1 MDTLSSRQTAA
12 SAHGGH
18 ATIGDVAQKAGV
30 SIATVSRVLNQTVNV
45 SDGIATRVQRAI
57 DELGYVPQ
65 AAARNLARRKTNTI
79 GLLLPDI
86 ASDFFFP
93 ILRGS
98 EIAARQ
104 AGFDLLIAIQPLEAL
119 RGKNDANPRS
129 TGGNPRSTGGN
140 LLGSHNTDGLLVF
153 AGDLDEEMLARL
165 PGPDFPIVLLYHSAP
180 QGSNITSIVVENRNG
195 ARRLVEHLIEV
206 HHCRRIAFLRGPDG
220 NEDSQWREQGYRLAL
235 STHHLEFDERLV
247 ATGAFEEA
255 LGRAAV
261 EGLIRQG
268 IQFDAIFAGDD
279 DTAIGCLSAL
289 NQAGL
294 RVPQDVALV
303 GFDDL
308 TPARY
313 LNPPLTTVRAPTEQ
327 VGHEA
332 VLQLVQRIRCG
343 QAEPMVLLPTELVIR
358 QSCGCK

>member
-1 MDTLSSRQTAA
+1 MDSLTLRQTN
-12 SAHGGH
+12 SALRAH

-30 SIATVSRVLNQTVNV
+30 SIATVSRVLNQTVKV
-45 SDGIATRVQRAI
+45 SDDTATRVHRAI
-57 DELGYVPQ
+57 EELGYVPQ

-104 AGFDLLIAIQPLEAL
+104 AGFDLLIAIQPLEVH
-119 RGKNDANPRS
+119 KNDA
-129 TGGNPRSTGGN
+129 N

-153 AGDLDEEMLARL
+153 AGDLDEETLAHL
-165 PGPDFPIVLLYHSAP
+165 PGPDFPMVLLYHSAP

-195 ARRLVEHLIEV
+195 ARRLVEHLIDV

-220 NEDSQWREQGYRLAL
+220 NEDSQWRELGYRLAL
-235 STHHLEFDERLV
+235 STHHLEFDERLI
-247 ATGAFEEA
+247 ATGDFEEA
-255 LGRAAV
+255 QGRAAV
-261 EGLIRQG
+261 EGLLKQG

-289 NQAGL
+289 AQAGL

-303 GFDDL
+303 GFDDM

-327 VGHEA
+327 VGREA
-332 VLQLVQRIRCG
+332 VQQLVRRIRCG
-343 QAEPMVLLPTELVIR
+343 QAESMVLLPTELVIR

>member
-1 MDTLSSRQTAA
+1 LDTLTGRQTAA
-12 SAHGGH
+12 PTRGGH

-30 SIATVSRVLNQTVNV
+30 SIATVSRVLNQTVKV
-45 SDGIATRVQRAI
+45 SDDTATRVQQAI

-119 RGKNDANPRS
+119 RGKNDAN
-129 TGGNPRSTGGN
+129 

-153 AGDLDEEMLARL
+153 AGDLDEETLAHL
-165 PGPDFPIVLLYHSAP
+165 PGPDFPMVLLYHSAP

-206 HHCRRIAFLRGPDG
+206 HHRRRIAFLRGPEG
-220 NEDSQWREQGYRLAL
+220 NEDSQWRELGYRLAL
-235 STHHLEFDERLV
+235 SMHHIEFDERLV

-255 LGRAAV
+255 RGHAAV
-261 EGLIRQG
+261 EGLLRQG

-294 RVPQDVALV
+294 RVPHDVALV
-303 GFDDL
+303 GFDDM

-327 VGHEA
+327 VGREA
-332 VLQLVQRIRCG
+332 VLQLVHRIRCG

>member
-1 MDTLSSRQTAA
+1 MDTLTSRQTNLAPR
-12 SAHGGH
+12 GGH
-18 ATIGDVAQKAGV
+18 ATISDVAQKAGV
-30 SIATVSRVLNQTVNV
+30 SIATVSRVLNQTVKV
-45 SDGIATRVQRAI
+45 SDDTAIRVHRAI
-57 DELGYVPQ
+57 AELGYVPQ

-119 RGKNDANPRS
+119 RGKNDAN
-129 TGGNPRSTGGN
+129 

-153 AGDLDEEMLARL
+153 AGDLDEETLAHL
-165 PGPDFPIVLLYHSAP
+165 PGPDFPMVLLYHSAP

-195 ARRLVEHLIEV
+195 ACRLVEHLIEV
-206 HHCRRIAFLRGPDG
+206 HHYRRIVFLRGPDG
-220 NEDSQWREQGYRLAL
+220 NEDSQWRELGYRLAL
-235 STHHLEFDERLV
+235 STHHLEFDERLI
-247 ATGAFEEA
+247 ATGGFEEA
-255 LGRAAV
+255 QGRAAV
-261 EGLIRQG
+261 EGLLRQG

-289 NQAGL
+289 AQAGL

-303 GFDDL
+303 GFDDM

-327 VGHEA
+327 VGREA
-332 VLQLVQRIRCG
+332 VQQLVRRIHCG
-343 QAEPMVLLPTELVIR
+343 QAEPMVLLPTELIIR

>member
-1 MDTLSSRQTAA
+1 MDMLTSRQTN
-12 SAHGGH
+12 SAPRGGH
-18 ATIGDVAQKAGV
+18 STIGDVAQKAGV
-30 SIATVSRVLNQTVNV
+30 SIATVSRVLNQTVKV
-45 SDGIATRVQRAI
+45 SDDTAIRVHRAI
-57 DELGYVPQ
+57 AELSYVPQ
-65 AAARNLARRKTNTI
+65 TAARNLARRKTNTI

-119 RGKNDANPRS
+119 RGKNDAN
-129 TGGNPRSTGGN
+129 

-153 AGDLDEEMLARL
+153 AGDLDEETLAHL
-165 PGPDFPIVLLYHSAP
+165 PGPDFPMVLLYHSAP

-206 HHCRRIAFLRGPDG
+206 HHCRRIVFLRGPDG
-220 NEDSQWREQGYRLAL
+220 NEDSQWRELGYRLAL
-235 STHHLEFDERLV
+235 STHHLEFDECLI
-247 ATGAFEEA
+247 ATGGFEEA
-255 LGRAAV
+255 QGRAAV
-261 EGLIRQG
+261 EGLRRQG

-289 NQAGL
+289 AQAGL

-303 GFDDL
+303 GFDDM

-327 VGHEA
+327 VGREA
-332 VLQLVQRIRCG
+332 VQQLVRRIHCG
-343 QAEPMVLLPTELVIR
+343 QAEPMVLLPTELIIR

>member
-1 MDTLSSRQTAA
+1 VETLTASPTNA
-12 SAHGGH
+12 PLRGGH
-18 ATIGDVAQKAGV
+18 ATIGDVAQRAGV
-30 SIATVSRVLNQTVNV
+30 SIATVSRVLNQTVKV
-45 SDGIATRVQRAI
+45 SDDTATRVQRAI

-104 AGFDLLIAIQPLEAL
+104 AGFDLLIAIQPLDAL
-119 RGKNDANPRS
+119 RGKNDA
-129 TGGNPRSTGGN
+129 N

-153 AGDLDEEMLARL
+153 AGDLDEETLAHL
-165 PGPDFPIVLLYHSAP
+165 PGPDFPMVLLYHSAP
-180 QGSNITSIVVENRNG
+180 QGSNMTSIVVENRNG

-206 HHCRRIAFLRGPDG
+206 HHCRRIAFLRGPNG
-220 NEDSQWREQGYRLAL
+220 NEDSQWRELGYRLAL
-235 STHHLEFDERLV
+235 STHHLEFDERLI

-255 LGRAAV
+255 GGRAAV
-261 EGLIRQG
+261 EGLLKQG
-268 IQFDAIFAGDD
+268 IQFDALFAGDD
-279 DTAIGCLSAL
+279 DTAIGCLSAF

-303 GFDDL
+303 GFDDM

-327 VGHEA
+327 VGREA
-332 VLQLVQRIRCG
+332 VLQLVHRIRCG

>member
-1 MDTLSSRQTAA
+1 MDTLTSRQTN
-12 SAHGGH
+12 SALRAH

-30 SIATVSRVLNQTVNV
+30 SIATVSRVLNQTVKV
-45 SDGIATRVQRAI
+45 SDDTATRVHRAI
-57 DELGYVPQ
+57 AELGYVPQ
-65 AAARNLARRKTNTI
+65 TAARNLARRKTNTI

-104 AGFDLLIAIQPLEAL
+104 AGFDLLIAIQPLEVH
-119 RGKNDANPRS
+119 KNDA
-129 TGGNPRSTGGN
+129 N

-153 AGDLDEEMLARL
+153 AGDLDEETLAHL
-165 PGPDFPIVLLYHSAP
+165 PGPNFPMVLLYHSAP

-195 ARRLVEHLIEV
+195 ARRLVEHLIDV

-220 NEDSQWREQGYRLAL
+220 NEDSQWRELGYRLAL
-235 STHHLEFDERLV
+235 STHHLEFDERLI
-247 ATGAFEEA
+247 ATGDFEEA
-255 LGRAAV
+255 QGRAAV
-261 EGLIRQG
+261 EGLLKQG

-289 NQAGL
+289 AQAGL

-303 GFDDL
+303 GFDDM

-327 VGHEA
+327 VGREA
-332 VLQLVQRIRCG
+332 VQQLVHRIRFG
-343 QAEPMVLLPTELVIR
+343 QAESMVLLPTELVIR

>member
-1 MDTLSSRQTAA
+1 LDTLSSRQTAA
-12 SAHGGH
+12 PPHGGH

-45 SDGIATRVQRAI
+45 SDGTATRVQRAI

>member
-1 MDTLSSRQTAA
+1 MDTLTSRPTGAPPRV
-12 SAHGGH
+12 GH

-30 SIATVSRVLNQTVNV
+30 SIATVSRVLNQTVKV
-45 SDGIATRVQRAI
+45 SDNTATRVQRAI

-119 RGKNDANPRS
+119 RGKNDA
-129 TGGNPRSTGGN
+129 NPRSTGGN

-247 ATGAFEEA
+247 ATGAFEET

>member
-1 MDTLSSRQTAA
+1 MDTLTSCQTN
-12 SAHGGH
+12 SAPRGGH
-18 ATIGDVAQKAGV
+18 ATIGDVAQKAEV
-30 SIATVSRVLNQTVNV
+30 SIATVSRVLNQTVKV
-45 SDGIATRVQRAI
+45 SDDTAIRVHRAI
-57 DELGYVPQ
+57 AELGYVPQ

-119 RGKNDANPRS
+119 RGKNDAN
-129 TGGNPRSTGGN
+129 

-153 AGDLDEEMLARL
+153 AGDLDEETLAHL
-165 PGPDFPIVLLYHSAP
+165 PGPDFPMVLLYHSAP

-220 NEDSQWREQGYRLAL
+220 NEDSQWRELGYRLAL
-235 STHHLEFDERLV
+235 STHHLEFDERLI
-247 ATGAFEEA
+247 ATGGFEEA
-255 LGRAAV
+255 QGRAAV
-261 EGLIRQG
+261 EGLLRQD

-289 NQAGL
+289 ARAGL

-303 GFDDL
+303 GFDDM

-327 VGHEA
+327 VGREA
-332 VLQLVQRIRCG
+332 VQQLVRRIRCG

>member
-1 MDTLSSRQTAA
+1 MDTITSQQTAPQQQGHA
-12 SAHGGH
+12 PALRAH

-30 SIATVSRVLNQTVNV
+30 SIATVSRVLNQTVKV
-45 SDGIATRVQRAI
+45 SDDTATRVHRAI
-57 DELGYVPQ
+57 EELGYVPQ

-104 AGFDLLIAIQPLEAL
+104 AGFDLLIAIQPLEVH
-119 RGKNDANPRS
+119 KNDA
-129 TGGNPRSTGGN
+129 N

-153 AGDLDEEMLARL
+153 AGDLDEETLAHL

-195 ARRLVEHLIEV
+195 ARRLVEHLIDV

-220 NEDSQWREQGYRLAL
+220 NEDSQWRELGYRLAL
-235 STHHLEFDERLV
+235 STHHLEFDERLI

-255 LGRAAV
+255 QGRVAV
-261 EGLIRQG
+261 EGLLKQG

-289 NQAGL
+289 AQAGL

-303 GFDDL
+303 GFDDM

-327 VGHEA
+327 VGREA
-332 VLQLVQRIRCG
+332 VQQLVRRIRYG
-343 QAEPMVLLPTELVIR
+343 QTEPMILLPTELVIR